1 MLQEVIP
8 IQPEPRGQFSGG
20 ADTLGL
26 VLSGGALAGLTL
38 PHAYTRLATKPAV
51 TAGPSKL
58 GAAEGD
64 TSAAARNVRTTVS
77 ALCGIGMAVASGGLA
92 WLLRDARGG
101 LPLLAVWLVVMHNGV
116 LLAAVDVAIRRLPTL
131 VISIAALA
139 VGTVLAGEA
148 AITGQAQMLV
158 TATLAAAALG
168 GLYLALV
175 IVAGSGMG
183 LGDVRLAAL
192 LGAALG
198 AISWPAVFLGGLL
211 PFVLAVPEALAR
223 LALRRAH
230 SIAFGPYLVAGALI
244 AAVFC
249 S

>member
-1 MLQEVIP
+1 MNPV
-8 IQPEPRGQFSGG
+8 
-20 ADTLGL
+20 ALGL

-51 TAGPSKL
+51 TAGPPKL
-58 GAAEGD
+58 GVAEGD
-64 TSAAARNVRTTVS
+64 TPAAARSVRTTVAVS
-77 ALCGIGMAVASGGLA
+77 ALCGIGMAVASIGLS
-92 WLLRDARGG
+92 WLLRDAPGG
-101 LPLLAVWLVVMHNGV
+101 LPLLAVWLVVMHTGV
-116 LLAAVDVAIRRLPTL
+116 LLAAVDIALRRLPTP
-131 VISIAALA
+131 VVSVAALA
-139 VGTVLAGEA
+139 VGVVLAGEA
-148 AITGQAQMLV
+148 AITGRVRMLV

-223 LALRRAH
+223 MALRRAH

-244 AAVFC
+244 AVVLC

>member
-1 MLQEVIP
+1 MNPV
-8 IQPEPRGQFSGG
+8 
-20 ADTLGL
+20 ALGL
-26 VLSGGALAGLTL
+26 ALSGGALAGLTL
-38 PHAYTRLATKPAV
+38 PHAYTWLATKPAV
-51 TAGPSKL
+51 TAGPPKL
-58 GAAEGD
+58 GVAEGD
-64 TSAAARNVRTTVS
+64 TPAAARSVRTPVAVS
-77 ALCGIGMAVASGGLA
+77 ALCGIGMAVASVGLA
-92 WLLRDARGG
+92 WLLRDAPGG
-101 LPLLAVWLVVMHNGV
+101 LPLLGVWLVVMHTGV
-116 LLAAVDVAIRRLPTL
+116 LLAAVDVALRRLPTP
-131 VISIAALA
+131 VVSVAALA
-139 VGTVLAGEA
+139 VGVVLAGEA
-148 AITGQAQMLV
+148 AITGQVRMLV

-244 AAVFC
+244 AALAN